1 MSTQQQGTGTKMEH
15 RTRAYAGKMMDDLKR
30 EPVHNT
36 DTKTGLSLA
45 KCGEN
50 PIRFGLLG
58 LLDRT
63 SGRALLRSVRIS
75 QRKTGQSY
83 RV

>member
-1 MSTQQQGTGTKMEH
+1 MRTKQQGTDTNLERKT
-15 RTRAYAGKMMDDLKR
+15 RTEAGKTVDDLKR
-30 EPVHNT
+30 EPMQNT
-36 DTKTGLSLA
+36 ETGLSLA
-45 KCGEN
+45 KFGEN
-50 PIRFGLLG
+50 PIRFALLG

-63 SGRALLRSVRIS
+63 SGRALLRPVRMS